1 MEQVLGDYGVAVVLI
16 AVQRGLFKLCCR
28 KISVLAITLMRIDWT
43 WFGFFLVLF
52 FTYTNISFANHNPTP
67 LNGREQK

>member
-1 MEQVLGDYGVAVVLI
+1 MKQVLGDYGVAVVLI

-43 WFGFFLVLF
+43 CFFFCCF
-52 FTYTNISFANHNPTP
+52 FSFLLYTHKLWLCESQSHTF
-67 LNGREQK
+67 E